1 MLAFGIRRIEASGTV
16 EDASLLTAE
25 VDNLKD
31 LDYKT
36 KDVRIQ
42 A

>member
-1 MLAFGIRRIEASGTV
+1 MLAFGIRRIAASGTV

-25 VDNLKD
+25 VDNLMD
-31 LDYKT
+31 DEYES